1 MATKKAA
8 QSSRKVIPSSNP
20 ARAGKK
26 AAATKSAAPKRAG
39 ATGGPVER
47 AGVMELSGGRTAT
60 IVGEDV
66 RVGQRAPDFTAQV
79 GFWPGRDLWQE
90 VAPLAETA
98 GQVRILAAGPSLDT
112 ATCNTEMRRF
122 NEEAAG
128 LGQDIVII
136 TLSTDLPVAQKR
148 WCGMAGVE
156 RLRVVSDHMA
166 VEFGER
172 YGALMKERRWLRRC
186 VFVVDRKDVLV
197 YAAYMPKLGD
207 EPDYAAVLAAARQ
220 ALGASKR

>member
-8 QSSRKVIPSSNP
+8 KTSRKAKPSASP
-20 ARAGKK
+20 SRAAAGKK
-26 AAATKSAAPKRAG
+26 TATKKSVQAK
-39 ATGGPVER
+39 GGPLER
-47 AGVMELSGGRTAT
+47 LGLMELSGKPAT
-60 IVGEDV
+60 IVGADV
-66 RVGQRAPDFTAQV
+66 QVGQAAPDFTAQV

-112 ATCNTEMRRF
+112 STCNREMRRF
-122 NEEAAG
+122 NDEAAS
-128 LGQDIVII
+128 LGPDIVII

-148 WCGMAGVE
+148 WCGMAGAE

-186 VFVVDRKDVLV
+186 VFVVDRHNVV
-197 YAAYMPKLGD
+197 RYAAYMPKLGD

-220 ALGASKR
+220 ALGAPKR